1 MFNNVFKDLRYKF
14 WEHFSLLCKWPL
26 DPLNPS
32 LPIVNIVFPSGSN
45 VSTRLKKKCL
55 RSAANSLQRRGLKTV
70 VLIANSPW
78 DSHHLALTSWH
89 SSRAKQP
96 TLSWAFHA
104 FHFRETSPNYHERA
118 ACNRSN
124 VSQVEN
130 SRKLTQR
137 WDALH
142 RFTISCK
149 GSWHTL
155 ISSRLASEIFCST
168 ITIRNQLSLK

>member
-1 MFNNVFKDLRYKF
+1 MT
-14 WEHFSLLCKWPL
+14 SWPL
-26 DPLNPS
+26 ESFLANRKHCFPQPLKR
-32 LPIVNIVFPSGSN
+32 FH
-45 VSTRLKKKCL
+45 STEEKMFTLSCKQFTEEKVV
-55 RSAANSLQRRGLKTV
+55 KTV
-70 VLIANSPW
+70 ILIANSPW
-78 DSHHLALTSWH
+78 DSQHLALTSWH

-168 ITIRNQLSLK
+168 ITIQNQLSLK

>member
-55 RSAANSLQRRGLKTV
+55 RSAANSLQRRVEDCDFNCEFSL
-70 VLIANSPW
+70 
-78 DSHHLALTSWH
+78 
-89 SSRAKQP
+89 RFP
-96 TLSWAFHA
+96 TLGFDLLTLKPGQTTNPQLGFSRFPL
-104 FHFRETSPNYHERA
+104 ETSPNYHERA